1 MFNQVHNCL
10 LYYIIMGE
18 NVTLYIIF
26 IRNSSNPKF
35 LTNCFCYSIFSTHDI
50 YWSNFATQILQFKHK
65 FCQHIFRPVPFML
78 ILMCKSFMFFGI
90 FARVTKFNLKK
101 LVYFPINQYKSES
114 YFFLKSKQKCLWV
127 GKKQSK
133 HFLKKPIFFLNVYYV
148 FSRKVIN
155 YCADFLFVER
165 VKRQE
170 MHN

>member
-1 MFNQVHNCL
+1 MHNRL
-10 LYYIIMGE
+10 LYYILTGE
-18 NVTLYIIF
+18 HATLYIIF
-26 IRNSSNPKF
+26 IKNSPNPKF
-35 LTNCFCYSIFSTHDI
+35 LTNCFCYSIFLTHDI
-50 YWSNFATQILQFKHK
+50 YWSNFATQILQFKYK
-65 FCQHIFRPVPFML
+65 LCQHIFRPVPFLL

-114 YFFLKSKQKCLWV
+114 YFFSQKQAKMSLSWKKTKQAFLEKANLFLKCLLCF
-127 GKKQSK
+127 QS
-133 HFLKKPIFFLNVYYV
+133 
-148 FSRKVIN
+148 KVIN